1 MGSGGEESTGKRKAT
16 KSFDFRQ
23 PKTLERTQAR
33 SIEMLLESFARP
45 ASTVLGANLRVP
57 SRIEIASTSQK
68 TWEEVLGELPDTG
81 SVSLFYLA
89 PLPSKIVL
97 FLPAVLALRLV
108 DLRLGGIG
116 DQEPEARVPTDIEQT
131 IILGVLG
138 EVLPQLANAFSPIIE
153 TRLERLGTEQAL
165 QFVQG
170 IPLNEMCFLV
180 NLDVAIGELSTQTI
194 SIVFPFPA
202 LRPIVESLGSRGH
215 AVVEKQSEE
224 FHKGLETR
232 LQDVEVD
239 VEVLFKPTVLT
250 SGEIVQMVPGDV
262 INLGHRVSDP
272 LDVIVND
279 VYLYRGRPTKVGSRL
294 AVLIVEE

>member
-1 MGSGGEESTGKRKAT
+1 MNSGGEESAVKTKVT

-57 SRIEIASTSQK
+57 SRLEIESTSQK
-68 TWEEVLGELPDTG
+68 TWEEILSELPELG
-81 SVSLFYLA
+81 SVSVFYLT

-97 FLPAVLALRLV
+97 FLPATLALRLV
-108 DLRLGGIG
+108 DLRLGGVG
-116 DQEPEARVPTDIEQT
+116 DQEFEARIPTDIEQT
-131 IILGVLG
+131 IILGVMG
-138 EVLPQLANAFSPIIE
+138 EVLPQLTNAFSPIVE

-180 NLDVAIGELSTQTI
+180 SFDVTIGELGSETMFL
-194 SIVFPFPA
+194 VFPFPA
-202 LRPIVESLGSRGH
+202 LRPLVESLGNRNH
-215 AVVEKQSEE
+215 TVVEKQSEE
-224 FHKGLETR
+224 FHQGLETR
-232 LQDVEVD
+232 LQDVEIN
-239 VEVLFKPTVLT
+239 VEILFKPTLLT
-250 SGEIVQMVPGDV
+250 SGEIVRMVPGDV
-262 INLGHRVSDP
+262 VNLGHRVSDP
-272 LDVIVND
+272 LDVIVD
-279 VYLYRGRPTKVGSRL
+279 GVQLYRGRPTKVGSRL

>member
-1 MGSGGEESTGKRKAT
+1 MGSGGEESTGKRKAA

-57 SRIEIASTSQK
+57 SRIEISSTSQR

-194 SIVFPFPA
+194 SIVFPFPV

>member
-1 MGSGGEESTGKRKAT
+1 MGPGGEKSAIKSRMT

-57 SRIEIASTSQK
+57 SRIEMASTSQK
-68 TWEEVLGELPDTG
+68 TWEEVLGELPEIG
-81 SVSLFYLA
+81 SVSLFYLT

-97 FLPAVLALRLV
+97 FLPAALALRLV

-138 EVLPQLANAFSPIIE
+138 EVLPQLTSAFSPIIE

-165 QFVQG
+165 QFIQG

-180 NLDVAIGELSTQTI
+180 NLDVTIGELSSQTM
-194 SIVFPFPA
+194 SLVFPFPA

-224 FHKGLETR
+224 FHQGLETR

-250 SGEIVQMVPGDV
+250 SGEIVEMEPGDV

-272 LDVIVND
+272 LDVIVNG
-279 VYLYRGRPTKVGSRL
+279 VHLYRGRPTKVGSRL